1 MKKRIL
7 IVAGEASG
15 DKHGARLV
23 REIKLSAPE
32 AHIYGIGG
40 TAMRAEGV
48 AAFMDSGSLAV
59 IGLWEVVHKI
69 GMVWKALRR
78 IRQQFLTHPPDLVI
92 LIDFPDFN
100 LRVAHMASKRGI
112 PVVYY
117 ISPQV
122 WAWRKGRV
130 KQIARW
136 VRKMLVIFP
145 FEETFYERHGIQ
157 AEYVGHPLLD
167 EPLERM
173 EREEA
178 IRLLNLD
185 PNHRYIG
192 LLPGSR
198 HSEIRLMFPNILRAG
213 ALIHKRFPDT
223 RFIVPLANTLKETD
237 LTPYLKRFPIPVSV
251 VDGRFQAAM
260 RSMDA
265 AIVASG
271 SATLETAMLDVPMC
285 IVYRVSPITAVVG
298 RFVIKTDHIGII
310 NLIAGRRVAVELIQ
324 NKATP
329 RRMAREIGF
338 LLTDPERCDR
348 MKADYREIRAKL
360 GDSGASPK
368 AARHILEILQA
379 GATA

>member
-1 MKKRIL
+1 MKNRIL

-15 DKHGARLV
+15 DKHGAKLV

-32 AHIYGIGG
+32 THLYGIGG

-48 AAFMDSGSLAV
+48 DTFIDSGNLAV

-69 GMVWKALRR
+69 GMVWKAFQR
-78 IRQQFLTHPPDLVI
+78 IRHEFLTHPPDLVI

-112 PVVYY
+112 PVAYY

-145 FEETFYERHGIQ
+145 FEATFYKRHGIR

-167 EPLERM
+167 EPMERM

-178 IRLLNLD
+178 LRFLNLD
-185 PNHRYIG
+185 PNHRYVG

-198 HSEIRLMFPNILRAG
+198 RSEIRLMFPNILRAG
-213 ALIHKRFPDT
+213 ALIHRKFPDT
-223 RFIVPLANTLKETD
+223 RFIVPVASTLKETD
-237 LTPYLKRFPIPVSV
+237 LAPYLKRFPIPVSLV
-251 VDGRFQAAM
+251 TGRFQAAM

-285 IVYRVSPITAVVG
+285 IVYRVSPITALVG
-298 RFVIKTDHIGII
+298 RFVINVDYIGII
-310 NLIAGRRVAVELIQ
+310 NLIAGRQVAVELIQ

-329 RRMAREIGF
+329 QRMAREIEF
-338 LLTDPERCDR
+338 LLNDPERCNR
-348 MKADYREIRAKL
+348 MRADYREIRVKL

-379 GATA
+379 GAAA

>member
-15 DKHGARLV
+15 DKHGAKLV

-32 AHIYGIGG
+32 VHIYGIGG

-48 AAFMDSGSLAV
+48 ATFMDSKNLAV
-59 IGLWEVVHKI
+59 IGLLEVVHKL

-78 IRQQFLTHPPDLVI
+78 IRHQFRIHPPDLVI

-100 LRVAHMASKRGI
+100 LRVAHMAHKRGI

-145 FEETFYERHGIQ
+145 FEKPFYERHGIR

-167 EPLERM
+167 EPMDRM
-173 EREEA
+173 ERGEA
-178 IRLLNLD
+178 LRLLNLD
-185 PNHRYIG
+185 PNHRYVG

-198 HSEIRLMFPNILRAG
+198 RSEIRLMLPNILRAG
-213 ALIHKRFPDT
+213 ALIHKKFPDT
-223 RFIVPLANTLKETD
+223 RFIVPVASTLKEAD
-237 LTPYLKRFPIPVSV
+237 LAPYLKRFPIPVSV
-251 VDGRFQAAM
+251 VADHFQAAM

-285 IVYRVSPITAVVG
+285 IVYRVSPITALVG
-298 RFVIKTDHIGII
+298 RFVINIDYIGII

-324 NKATP
+324 NSATP
-329 RRMAREIGF
+329 QRMAREIEH
-338 LLTDPERCDR
+338 LLTDPHRCDR
-348 MKADYREIRAKL
+348 MRADYREIRVKL

-368 AARHILEILQA
+368 AARHIIEILQA
-379 GATA
+379 GAAT